1 MTCDPAGYPR
11 VTRARAEHGITIK
24 ANAQERYTMDYQ
36 TIIYEKKERI
46 ARVTINRPRVLNAI
60 DMQTIKELIMVFR
73 QIQSDDELR
82 VVVLTGA
89 GDRSFSTGHDI
100 KESMGKS
107 ESVRKVHTDVYE
119 LMFAIWNSGKAVV
132 ARVDGHCLGISL
144 DLALVCDFTIAS
156 ADSTFGEPEIRFS
169 SGSEFPMLPWVVG
182 MKQAKYLMLTGDTVS
197 ADEALRMGM
206 VTKVVPKAELDAEV
220 DTLTRKLSNVAA
232 FAMKMNKSNINK
244 AFEAMGFING
254 MSVALENVSLLVV
267 TETEERKIFST
278 IKAEKGLKEAMAW
291 RDLLFK

>member
-1 MTCDPAGYPR
+1 
-11 VTRARAEHGITIK
+11 
-24 ANAQERYTMDYQ
+24 MDYK

-46 ARVTINRPRVLNAI
+46 ARVTINRPRVLNAV
-60 DMQTIKELIMVFR
+60 DKQTIQELNMAFR
-73 QIQSDDELR
+73 QIQEDDELR

-89 GDRSFSTGHDI
+89 GDRAFSTGHDI

-107 ESVRKVHTDVYE
+107 EEVRKVHTEIYD

-132 ARVDGHCLGISL
+132 ARVDGYCLGISL

-156 ADSTFGEPEIRFS
+156 EESMFGEPEIRFS
-169 SGSEFPMLPWVVG
+169 SGSEFPMLPWTVG
-182 MKQAKYLMLTGDTVS
+182 MKQAKYLMLTGDTIN
-197 ADEALRMGM
+197 ADEALRMGIL
-206 VTKVVPKAELDAEV
+206 TKVVPKNKLDEEV
-220 DTLTRKLSNVAA
+220 DKLTKKLSNVAS

-267 TETEERKIFST
+267 TETEERKIFGS
-278 IKAEKGLKEAMAW
+278 IRAEKGLKAAMAW
-291 RDLLFK
+291 RDSLFK